1 MRSDPAGPKPAKPS
15 CRQASD
21 GPRGLV
27 SGEVLC
33 EAGQTGPVW
42 RVLRGALRLD
52 LCTREGLRFV
62 QIARPGD
69 CIGLEQLAGVPIAF
83 AARALVPT
91 EVQACRF
98 TTDEARR
105 AALLEGML
113 QQQARIADLVTLR
126 TGPARHRLQQL
137 LLMLAEGAAG
147 RASAEVAD
155 RDLPT
160 IKDVAAIIDT
170 SPETVS
176 RVFGEFRR
184 HHRLDARQRRGARFS
199 PARLGEPM
207 PARG

>member
-1 MRSDPAGPKPAKPS
+1 MPGIPS
-15 CRQASD
+15 CRHAPES
-21 GPRGLV
+21 PRVLA
-27 SGEVLC
+27 SGEALC
-33 EAGQTGPVW
+33 EAGQPGPVW

-52 LCTREGLRFV
+52 LCTREGQRFV

-69 CIGLEQLAGVPIAF
+69 CIGLEQLAGVPMAF
-83 AARALVPT
+83 AARALVPA
-91 EVQACRF
+91 EVRACRF
-98 TTDEARR
+98 TTDESRR

-137 LLMLAEGAAG
+137 LLMLAEGGAG
-147 RASAEVAD
+147 RSSAEVAD

-184 HHRLDARQRRGARFS
+184 HRLLDARQRRGARFS
-199 PARLGEPM
+199 TARLGEPM

>member
-1 MRSDPAGPKPAKPS
+1 MTTTTSSRQPTESPKAL
-15 CRQASD
+15 AS
-21 GPRGLV
+21 GAM
-27 SGEVLC
+27 LC
-33 EAGQTGPVW
+33 EAGQSGPVW

-52 LCTREGLRFV
+52 LCTREGTRFV

-69 CIGLEQLAGVPIAF
+69 SIGLEQLAGVPMAF
-83 AARALVPT
+83 AARALVPA
-91 EVQACRF
+91 EVQACLF

-105 AALLEGML
+105 AALLDGML
-113 QQQARIADLVTLR
+113 QQQARIGDLVALR

-137 LLMLAEGAAG
+137 LLMLAEDAAG
-147 RASAEVAD
+147 RSSAEVAD

-184 HHRLDARQRRGARFS
+184 QHLVDARQRRGARFS